1 MITQINTP
9 AGRFYE
15 VNGDLLPS
23 VTTII
28 KATRTPKERDRL
40 RKWQHKMDKLHGA
53 DTAEQESS
61 SARDRGNTIHKAI
74 AQQLFSPTDEV
85 VVADE
90 LLPYWNSVRPIIKAI
105 KNPCAIEHTVYH
117 DTLKYAGTL
126 DLIADWQEKSTII
139 DWKTSGRIKK
149 LSWMSEAI
157 LQVVAYKGAYE
168 SMQEL
173 PIEQALV
180 VVISPKQSQLFTI
193 DQDEIA
199 TAWDLWLIRL
209 EEYSRQRRSLPSS
222 WDALTIQVVVW
233 AFLLLQFL

>member
-9 AGRFYE
+9 VGRFYE

-28 KATRTPKERDRL
+28 KATRTPNERDRL

-61 SARDRGNTIHKAI
+61 NAKDRGNTIHQAI
-74 AQQLFSPTDEV
+74 AATLKDLHDAETSIAP
-85 VVADE
+85 E
-90 LLPYWNSVRPIIKAI
+90 LKPYWDSVRPIVKAI
-105 KNPCAIEHTVYH
+105 KNTYAVEHTVYH

-126 DLIADWQEKSTII
+126 DLVADWQGKSTII

-180 VVISPKQSQLFTI
+180 VIISLKQSQLFII

-199 TAWDLWLIRL
+199 AAWDLWLIRL
-209 EEYSRQRRSLPSS
+209 EEYNRQRRSLTSR
-222 WDALTIQVVVW
+222 
-233 AFLLLQFL
+233 

>member
-15 VNGDLLPS
+15 VKGDLLPS

-40 RKWQHKMDKLHGA
+40 RKWQHKMDKLHGTGVGKLA
-53 DTAEQESS
+53 SAE
-61 SARDRGNTIHKAI
+61 ARNRGTDIHGAI

-85 VVADE
+85 AVADE
-90 LLPYWNSVRPIIKAI
+90 LLPYWNSVRPIVKAI
-105 KNPCAIEHTVYH
+105 KNPYAVEHTVYH

-126 DLIADWQEKSTII
+126 DLIADWQRKRTLI

-157 LQVVAYKGAYE
+157 LQVAAYKGASE
-168 SMQEL
+168 SMHEL
-173 PIEQALV
+173 TIEQALV

-199 TAWDLWLIRL
+199 TAWDLWL
-209 EEYSRQRRSLPSS
+209 
-222 WDALTIQVVVW
+222 W
-233 AFLLLQFL
+233 